1 MTARAYAEW
10 DTMIRGVRIH
20 LAETQHD
27 GTGHIARFADVEMER
42 YETPGAIVN
51 DPAPLRLPEDH
62 ARALYE
68 ALARF
73 FGGAPDMAQL
83 RADYNHE
90 RNRVDRL
97 IGFIDPA
104 HGGV

>member
-1 MTARAYAEW
+1 MTARAYVEF
-10 DTMIRGVRIH
+10 DVLMDGVRIH

-27 GTGHIARFADVEMER
+27 GSGRYIARFADVEMER
-42 YETPGAIVN
+42 HETPGAIVD

-73 FGGAPDMAQL
+73 FGGAPDMAVV
-83 RADYNHE
+83 RADLQHE

-97 IGFIDPA
+97 IGFLDPR
-104 HGGV
+104 GGV